1 MCVSYL
7 LLHNRRYENL
17 VAQHSHKHELSQFF
31 SGSNLANGSDSAPFM
46 GLKSGSQWVRLGSL
60 FGGCAPRRPPKAGQ
74 AGAGCGQ
81 ELSSA
86 LRGLGTGLLEHP
98 GSMGSGFL
106 QSEGPET
113 PQAEG
118 AWKSHAVTSTLLC
131 WWCGQRCCV
140 AGRDPR
146 RGEFQEAG
154 SSAAL
159 WGAHPGLRVWES
171 PCLANFAI
179 LVHSANT
186 FTHLLVVRRSG
197 SSWGHRDPTNSQTGR
212 EGDVQAGK
220 CCVSQGGDAFP
231 SSLVGTHRGS
241 QRRLSSMGK
250 ASQVLRDEE
259 DVSRQREGE
268 RTED

>member
-1 MCVSYL
+1 M
-7 LLHNRRYENL
+7 
-17 VAQHSHKHELSQFF
+17 
-31 SGSNLANGSDSAPFM
+31 
-46 GLKSGSQWVRLGSL
+46 RLGSL

-86 LRGLGTGLLEHP
+86 PRGLGTGLLERS

-118 AWKSHAVTSTLLC
+118 AWKSHAVTSNFLC

-140 AGRDPR
+140 VGRDPR
-146 RGEFQEAG
+146 WGEFQEAG
-154 SSAAL
+154 SSVAL

-186 FTHLLVVRRSG
+186 FTHLLLSGEVVVPG
-197 SSWGHRDPTNSQTGR
+197 DTETQQTHRLVGKAMFKLESVCVTGR
-212 EGDVQAGK
+212 
-220 CCVSQGGDAFP
+220 
-231 SSLVGTHRGS
+231 
-241 QRRLSSMGK
+241 
-250 ASQVLRDEE
+250 
-259 DVSRQREGE
+259 
-268 RTED
+268 